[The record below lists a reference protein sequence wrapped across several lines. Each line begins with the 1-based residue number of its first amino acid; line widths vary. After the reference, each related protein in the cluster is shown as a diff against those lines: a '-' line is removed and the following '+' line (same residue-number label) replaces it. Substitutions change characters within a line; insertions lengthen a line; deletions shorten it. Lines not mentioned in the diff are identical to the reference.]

1 MGERMVDAAILRE
14 DVIADG
20 DMTVHPDGS
29 ASRERAA
36 VVAWLRRRAEEQD
49 AAARAADTE
58 GQRRVKQAQA
68 RSTRSA
74 ADRIERGVHVGVTC
88 G

>member
-1 MGERMVDAAILRE
+1 M
-14 DVIADG
+14 
-20 DMTVHPDGS
+20 S
-29 ASRERAA
+29 ASERERAA
-36 VVAWLRRRAEEQD
+36 VVAWLRRRADEQD

-58 GQRRVKQAQA
+58 GQRRAKQAQA

-74 ADRIERGVHVGVTC
+74 ADRIERGEHIQRESRGTD